1 MRRMTKLVAWSLLAA
16 LLLTPVLP
24 VRAQQVSPNLTSVIG
39 PAGTLWYSAAS
50 QIVSNT
56 TAATWLFSGTIPA
69 SLFSTGATSNFQST
83 NLGPANASI
92 PLHLIL
98 EGIIDQLASPGTLNI
113 GVNFGVGTT
122 TRPSGCTAGSGA
134 NSCWFAT
141 AALANAV
148 TTGPGA
154 IVAGPVRIDV
164 WLTPIA
170 TGTAT
175 NATPNIVNTVVLRSR
190 LELPNSGTP
199 ATAIILNAG
208 TIAQV
213 NIASAHILNVV
224 WQNGTLGN
232 YLRIYK
238 VILRQ
243 VD

>member
-1 MRRMTKLVAWSLLAA
+1 M
-16 LLLTPVLP
+16 
-24 VRAQQVSPNLTSVIG
+24 
-39 PAGTLWYSAAS
+39 
-50 QIVSNT
+50 
-56 TAATWLFSGTIPA
+56 
-69 SLFSTGATSNFQST
+69 
-83 NLGPANASI
+83 
-92 PLHLIL
+92 
-98 EGIIDQLASPGTLNI
+98 
-113 GVNFGVGTT
+113 
-122 TRPSGCTAGSGA
+122 
-134 NSCWFAT
+134 
-141 AALANAV
+141 

-164 WLTPIA
+164 WLNPIA

>member
-1 MRRMTKLVAWSLLAA
+1 M
-16 LLLTPVLP
+16 
-24 VRAQQVSPNLTSVIG
+24 
-39 PAGTLWYSAAS
+39 
-50 QIVSNT
+50 
-56 TAATWLFSGTIPA
+56 
-69 SLFSTGATSNFQST
+69 
-83 NLGPANASI
+83 
-92 PLHLIL
+92 PLHLIM
-98 EGIIDQLASPGTLNI
+98 EGLMDRLASPGALSV
-113 GVNFGVGTT
+113 GVNFGAGTS
-122 TRPSGCTAGSGA
+122 TRPTAASPQ
-134 NSCWFAT
+134 FAT
-141 AALANAV
+141 V
-148 TTGPGA
+148 TFNNLISGPGA
-154 IVAGPVRIDV
+154 VVASPMRLDV
-164 WLTPIA
+164 WLNPIA

-175 NATPNIVNTVVLRSR
+175 NATPNIVNTVVLRAR